1 MRAWLVAS
9 IILARKNA
17 KLALLRQARKFDA
30 QPYDTINLSERSQLR
45 FTTLIQTPIS
55 KRP

>member
-1 MRAWLVAS
+1 MIW
-9 IILARKNA
+9 RKRP
-17 KLALLRQARKFDA
+17 KLDLLRQAREFDA
-30 QPYDTINLSERSQLR
+30 QPYDTINLIERTQLR